1 MSHTTGAPANAPGA
15 KPESKGLSAKSIV
28 AIVLLVIALLF
39 VFSNLGSA
47 SVFFLGLALTMPA
60 WIWFLV
66 VLLIGVAVG
75 SLFPWLRPRKSGTGG
90 KKR

>member
-1 MSHTTGAPANAPGA
+1 MSHTTGAPASTPGA
-15 KPESKGLSAKSIV
+15 ESESKGLSARSIV

-75 SLFPWLRPRKSGTGG
+75 SLFPWLRPRKSGRGG